1 MRGMRNIILI
11 ASIFALLGSG
21 AAYAAGHGAGVK
33 TPGQA
38 NKPVKDMDTSNYKKA
53 GEAKVGYSED
63 KIRLKGMMVPI
74 RAGDGASYEVIT
86 VQLALAPGETARPAC
101 WMVPIIHEKMLMYLA
116 SAHLE
121 KADFEGQRRELLAK
135 NLFNVAVQAT
145 DRGYY
150 TGVELVDETT
160 PPLEDKSKTLSDQCH

>member
-1 MRGMRNIILI
+1 MRNLVLI

-21 AAYAAGHGAGVK
+21 AAYAAGHGAGSK
-33 TPGQA
+33 TPGQSTKA
-38 NKPVKDMDTSNYKKA
+38 PKEMKDYKKPKEDN
-53 GEAKVGYSED
+53 GKVGYSED

-74 RAGDGASYEVIT
+74 RAGASTNYEVIT

-116 SAHLE
+116 AAHLE
-121 KADFEGQRRELLAK
+121 KADFDGQRREVLAK

-160 PPLEDKSKTLSDQCH
+160 PPLEDKSKTLSSQCS

>member
-1 MRGMRNIILI
+1 MRNIVVI
-11 ASIFALLGSG
+11 ASVLALLGSG

-33 TPGQA
+33 APGQA
-38 NKPVKDMDTSNYKKA
+38 TKPVKEMKDFKKPKEDT
-53 GEAKVGYSED
+53 GKVGYSED

-74 RAGDGASYEVIT
+74 RLGGSTNYEVIT

-101 WMVPIIHEKMLMYLA
+101 WMVPIVHEKMLMYLA
-116 SAHLE
+116 AAHLE
-121 KADFEGQRRELLAK
+121 KADFEGERRQVLAK

-150 TGVELVDETT
+150 TGAELVDEAT
-160 PPLEDKSKTLSDQCH
+160 PPLEGTSKTLSGQCS